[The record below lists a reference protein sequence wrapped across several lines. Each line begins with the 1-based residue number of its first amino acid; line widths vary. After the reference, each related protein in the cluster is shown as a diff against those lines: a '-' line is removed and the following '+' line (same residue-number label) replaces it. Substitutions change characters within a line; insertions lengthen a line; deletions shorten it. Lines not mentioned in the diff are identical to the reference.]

1 MPWTSKVWFHT
12 STQSPLIEEKSYKN
26 TSGGGILLLVI
37 PKLIK
42 LEYWTLERKF
52 FLGHF
57 SYDLSS
63 WITFIELSP
72 QIYSITFLL
81 QHFFYGNLQ
90 VPSNFLSVILQAM
103 LILHKLHFLIAVLY
117 VSASSRTA
125 WLWARFQ

>member
-1 MPWTSKVWFHT
+1 MDFQIMIPYIYSITTDWRKELQKYLWRWHFTT
-12 STQSPLIEEKSYKN
+12 CN
-26 TSGGGILLLVI
+26 T
-37 PKLIK
+37 KTLIK
-42 LEYWTLERKF
+42 LDYWTLERKF

-90 VPSNFLSVILQAM
+90 VSSNFLSVILQAM
-103 LILHKLHFLIAVLY
+103 LILHKLHFLIAVRY